1 MIGWMRRKASD
12 LVFGCIYSVIEWAI
26 ENLNVP
32 DIIPKPVSR
41 DDMEGILNANLSD
54 GPLTAEGHEMISK
67 PQPRPEP
74 KAKPPLKGGLEER
87 LAKHQLK

>member
-1 MIGWMRRKASD
+1 MIGWLKQKVSD
-12 LVFGCIYSVIEWAI
+12 LVFGGIYTVIEWAI
-26 ENLNVP
+26 ENINLPEV
-32 DIIPKPVSR
+32 IPR
-41 DDMEGILNANLSD
+41 TATREDMEGILKADLSD
-54 GPLTAEGHEMISK
+54 GPLTQEGRAMIAK